1 LKGGI
6 KMGRSLKTR
15 VQERGHGG
23 IKIEGFMRLQI
34 RDYDKKGIP
43 SIIAGDSGWQ
53 GPNQV
58 TNIGF
63 LNYINYVMGTSSGS
77 LVVSYA
83 AVGTGTAPASSA
95 GSLPGET
102 MARKPT
108 TYSAPSSTQIQWI
121 ASWASSDNTSGGN
134 IAVANAGLY
143 HHSSTLS
150 LMCGK
155 VFTSS
160 TWGTNQALNLTY
172 QLNLSFT

>member
-1 LKGGI
+1 
-6 KMGRSLKTR
+6 MGKALRTR
-15 VQERGHGG
+15 VREKGHGG
-23 IKIEGFMRLQI
+23 IKIEGFCRLQI
-34 RDYDKKGIP
+34 RDYDKNGLP
-43 SIIAGDSGWQ
+43 SIVAADSGWQ

-63 LNYINYVMGTSSGS
+63 MNYINYVLGGSAGS
-77 LVVSYA
+77 LLVSYA
-83 AVGTGTAPASSA
+83 AVGTGTAPASSG
-95 GSLPGET
+95 GSLPGEIQ
-102 MARKPT
+102 ARKPT

-134 IAVANAGLY
+134 ISVANAGLY
-143 HHSSTLS
+143 QHSSTLS

-155 VFTSS
+155 TYTSS